1 MIYAGLNNLPFSSYK
16 GALKKISYDCH
27 SPGFFEAFTSRNA
40 VDHFFNEISKVF
52 VKDKKVINIKLDPYL
67 ETADTDVSDNNF
79 PRLVLKS
86 NFDKFKKR
94 N

>member
-1 MIYAGLNNLPFSSYK
+1 MKYKYVYKKEEDPIELIEWTYEDKSKEIERIPAEIWRLN
-16 GALKKISYDCH
+16 
-27 SPGFFEAFTSRNA
+27 E
-40 VDHFFNEISKVF
+40 NEISKVF

-67 ETADTDVSDNNF
+67 ETADTDVSDYNF